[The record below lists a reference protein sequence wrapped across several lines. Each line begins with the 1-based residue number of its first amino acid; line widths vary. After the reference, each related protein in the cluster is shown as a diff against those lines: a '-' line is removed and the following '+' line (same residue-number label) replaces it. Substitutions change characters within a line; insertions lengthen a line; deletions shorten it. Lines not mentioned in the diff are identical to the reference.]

1 MLRKTL
7 YSSLLLLV
15 SLISSTY
22 LTYAAGSSAST
33 PILSHPNSDVNLVR
47 ISILVHPDG
56 TWEGEAYLP
65 GVLPSP
71 LTLDAQV
78 QREAAAILGDRGT
91 LTAWEKVAYAPPG
104 AEGVAHYAL
113 SIAGPDAR
121 EIVDVVLDASRA
133 VERFEGPVALELSG
147 AVREGQALALNLP
160 GNPSTGYA
168 WTVAIADEHSL
179 TQVGTVETHQ
189 ASQVPNR
196 LGAPATYVVQ
206 LRATRTGQSDLRLV
220 YQRPW
225 QSDLAPTVVLS
236 VQTDDGDLASTCS
249 ALSVPLA
256 SLALD
261 RDAESPGENSETGRQ
276 DSTILQDA
284 SAESVPSA
292 YNWCDTHGG
301 CPSVRDQGACGSC
314 WAFATAGPLEA
325 WVKYRDGAGSVDLA
339 EQYLVSCN
347 TDNWGCDGGWWAHD
361 YHQGKKPPSEAQA
374 GAVLE
379 SASPYQASETPCSGP
394 YSPPYKISA
403 WHYAENSYAVA
414 STQAIKQAI
423 YDHGPVAVA
432 ICTGS
437 SFQRYSGGVFQT
449 DESWR
454 CGEGKVNHAVVL
466 VGWDDADQAWV
477 MRNSWGPGWGEG
489 GYMRIR
495 YGTSNVGFGANYITY
510 TPFTASNWIYLPL
523 ITQEIG
529 GTPSSSLSNGDFENG
544 SDGAWSESST
554 SGWSLIY
561 NVSSLPVDAHGGSW
575 AAWLG
580 GSNDET
586 SVLSQQVTIPSDA
599 TTLNYW
605 YWSASE
611 DLCGY
616 DYAYVRLDSS
626 TLQAYDLCEDTS
638 TGAWTSQQINVT
650 AWRGQTVQLSF
661 TAETDGS
668 LNSNF
673 FLDDVS
679 ISTGATS
686 PVPSVSSD
694 APPAPPP
701 GASRPK
707 QSP

>member
-7 YSSLLLLV
+7 YTSLLLLV
-15 SLISSTY
+15 SLLSSTN
-22 LTYAAGSSAST
+22 LTYAAGPSAPT
-33 PILSHPNSDVNLVR
+33 PVPPYPNSDANPLRVSV
-47 ISILVHPDG
+47 LVHSDG
-56 TWEGEAYLP
+56 TWEGEAHLP
-65 GVLPSP
+65 VVPPSP

-91 LTAWEKVAYAPPG
+91 LTAWEKAAHAPSG
-104 AEGVAHYAL
+104 EEGVAYHTL

-121 EIVDVVLDASRA
+121 EIADVVLDASRA

-168 WTVAIADEHSL
+168 WTVAITDEHAL
-179 TQVGTVETHQ
+179 TQMGAVETYQ
-189 ASQVPNR
+189 ATQVPNR
-196 LGAPATYVVQ
+196 LGAPATHVVQ

-220 YQRPW
+220 YRRPW

-236 VQTDDGDLASTCS
+236 VQADDGDLASTCS

-256 SLALD
+256 SPALD
-261 RDAESPGENSETGRQ
+261 RDAESPGENGETERQ
-276 DSTILQDA
+276 DSAILQDA

-292 YNWCDTHGG
+292 YNWCDMHGG
-301 CPSVRDQGACGSC
+301 CPPVRDQGACGSC

-325 WVKYRDGAGSVDLA
+325 WVKYRDGAANVDLA

-361 YHQGKKPPSEAQA
+361 YHQGKKPPTEAQA

-394 YSPPYKISA
+394 YSHPYRISG
-403 WHYAENSYAVA
+403 WHYAENSYSVA

-477 MRNSWGPGWGEG
+477 MRNSWGSGWGED
-489 GYMRIR
+489 GYMRIQ
-495 YGTSNVGFGANYITY
+495 YGTSNVGFGANYISY
-510 TPFTASNWIYLPL
+510 TPFVASNWVYLPL
-523 ITQEIG
+523 ITREITG
-529 GTPSSSLSNGDFENG
+529 APSSSLSNGDFESG
-544 SDGAWSESST
+544 SDGTWSESST
-554 SGWSLIY
+554 NGWSLIY
-561 NVSSLPVDAHGGSW
+561 NASSLPIGTHGGSW

-580 GSNDET
+580 GSSDET
-586 SVLSQQVTIPSDA
+586 SVLSQQVRIPSDA

-605 YWSASE
+605 YQSVSE

-616 DYAYVRLDSS
+616 DYAYVRFDSS

-638 TGAWTSQQINVT
+638 TSAWTSQQVDVT
-650 AWRGQTVQLSF
+650 AWRGQTVQVSF

-673 FLDDVS
+673 FLDAVT

-686 PVPSVSSD
+686 PALSVLSG
-694 APPAPPP
+694 APLPPPA
-701 GASRPK
+701 GASSPK